1 MQPYFFAARL
11 SKRHASSETTAQNV
25 HLILLS
31 FVDLLIPVCI
41 PVDVLLII
49 MAEAIGA
56 GASVIAFVGI
66 AGQLAQGCQNA
77 QAIFDGIKDASG
89 DLRSLHTEV
98 KIFQLTL
105 ETFGNILEEV
115 ADSGI
120 VVEEKGQALATQLAL
135 QYSEEAIEQLLA
147 LLAKKNSKHIWGKI
161 RFAIGKDKCAKHV
174 GRMERAKGYI
184 LTAQASILL

>member
-1 MQPYFFAARL
+1 LLFPREAEQAHPL
-11 SKRHASSETTAQNV
+11 LGSTAQNF

-31 FVDLLIPVCI
+31 SVDLLILNCI

-49 MAEAIGA
+49 MAEAIGV
-56 GASVIAFVGI
+56 GASVIAFVGLV
-66 AGQLAQGCQNA
+66 GQLAQGCQNA
-77 QAIFDGIKDASG
+77 RAILDDIKDASG

-120 VVEEKGQALATQLAL
+120 VVEAEGQALATQLAL
-135 QYSEEAIEQLLA
+135 QYSEEAVAQLLA
-147 LLAKKNSKHIWGKI
+147 LLLKKNSGNIWGKI

-174 GRMERAKGYI
+174 GRIERAKGYI